1 MGALRLHPARVAGL
15 SPRAVSRAWSV
26 FDVQLAIYALALVV
40 IGLLMAFT
48 NSGDAPL
55 STGSVFTR
63 ALMWLAIAIIVF
75 AWPVIRDLY
84 SFDQRSQSAELPM
97 VIPQVMVP
105 IGLSIMAFLVVV
117 RLLTGGHRIPSD
129 HSGH

>member
-26 FDVQLAIYALALVV
+26 FDIQLAIYALALVV

-55 STGSVFTR
+55 ATGSVFTR
-63 ALMWLAIAIIVF
+63 ALMWMAIAIIVF
-75 AWPVIRDLY
+75 TGLYPKPLLDRIEPAVQSLIAHVENRTDYEEPV
-84 SFDQRSQSAELPM
+84 PPT
-97 VIPQVMVP
+97 PQVE
-105 IGLSIMAFLVVV
+105 AE
-117 RLLTGGHRIPSD
+117 GGEEE
-129 HSGH
+129 GE